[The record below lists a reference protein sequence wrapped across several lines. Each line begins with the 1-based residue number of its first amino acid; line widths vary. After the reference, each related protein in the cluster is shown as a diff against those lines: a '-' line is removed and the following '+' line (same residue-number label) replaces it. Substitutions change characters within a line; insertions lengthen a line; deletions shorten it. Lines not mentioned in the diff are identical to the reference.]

1 MSIKSLTLEI
11 HPSMVFL
18 LRFIL
23 EGYDNMFVLST
34 IDKER
39 GLVEIQYCSSMETQ
53 LMTILEE
60 IGEEIGINGF
70 GS

>member
-11 HPSMVFL
+11 YPSMVFL

-39 GLVEIQYCSSMETQ
+39 GVVEIQYCSSIETQ

-70 GS
+70 SA